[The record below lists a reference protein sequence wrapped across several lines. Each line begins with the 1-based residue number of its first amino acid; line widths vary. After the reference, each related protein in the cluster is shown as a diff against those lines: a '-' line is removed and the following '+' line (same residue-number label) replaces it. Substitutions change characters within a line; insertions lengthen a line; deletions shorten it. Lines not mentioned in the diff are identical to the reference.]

1 MEKENQIKSPEVSNA
16 EQSGEKT
23 ISVKF
28 NKEVKEIP
36 LEEAIVLVQKGLKFD
51 AVSSILERIKAIA
64 ESKGKGV
71 GEYIAELEKNQAIES
86 AQSLID
92 GCSDKKALLEAIV
105 NLGAKKAPKII
116 GFDEL
121 QAAYPEIDDVS
132 KVPEEVLQNAKL
144 YGRNLFDEYLRYL
157 FEAKKR
163 EEKIKKA
170 ESDNQSVGSQSKKDN
185 GSFDPISSRFLKGL
199 WGN

>member
-1 MEKENQIKSPEVSNA
+1 MEKEKQIKSPEASDT
-16 EQSGEKT
+16 EQNGEKT

-28 NKEVKEIP
+28 NKDVKEIP
-36 LEEAIVLVQKGLKFD
+36 LEEAVVLVQKGLKFD

-71 GEYIAELEKNQAIES
+71 SEYIAELEKKQALES

-92 GCSDKKALLEAIV
+92 GCSDKDALLEAIA
-105 NLGAKKAPKII
+105 NLGAEKAPKII

-157 FEAKKR
+157 FESKKR

>member
-1 MEKENQIKSPEVSNA
+1 MEKEKQIKSPEASNI
-16 EQSGEKT
+16 EQNGEKT

-36 LEEAIVLVQKGLKFD
+36 LEEAVVLVQKGLKFD
-51 AVSSILERIKAIA
+51 AVSGILERIKAIA
-64 ESKGKGV
+64 ESKEKSV
-71 GEYIAELEKNQAIES
+71 SEYISELEKKQALES

-92 GCSDKKALLEAIV
+92 GCSDKEALLEAIA
-105 NLGAKKAPKII
+105 NFGAKKAPKII

-132 KVPEEVLQNAKL
+132 KVPEEVLQNAQL
-144 YGRNLFDEYLRYL
+144 YGRNLFDEYLRYQL
-157 FEAKKR
+157 EAKKR